1 MTGLLLAAV
10 AAVGVYLL
18 MVPGRPPRTDR
29 APVGAALSQRA
40 RSLLTQA
47 GLDDVSP
54 LQFVLA
60 SMLVGGA
67 AMLPAVALF
76 GPGIAAVL
84 IGAAAAATPAAA
96 WRRRREATRRA
107 ARESWP
113 RLIEE
118 LRVLTGSAGR
128 SIPQALI
135 DVGLHGP
142 DELRPA
148 FRAAQ
153 REWALT
159 TDFPRMISVLKERLA
174 DPTADAACETL
185 LVAAEVGGD
194 VDRRLAALAED
205 RRQDLL
211 GRKEAHAKQAGARLA
226 RWFVVVV
233 PAGMA
238 FAGLSVG
245 DGRAAYRTPQG
256 QLFVVVGVAL
266 VAVCW
271 WWASR
276 VMRLPEPD
284 RVFDA

>member
-1 MTGLLLAAV
+1 MTGLLLAAL
-10 AAVGVYLL
+10 AAAGVHLIVL
-18 MVPGRPPRTDR
+18 PGRPRSTARPTARQR
-29 APVGAALSQRA
+29 LAGRA
-40 RSLLTQA
+40 RSVLDQA
-47 GLDDVSP
+47 GLEDVSP
-54 LQFVLA
+54 YQFVIA
-60 SMLVGGA
+60 SAIVGIA
-67 AMLPAVALF
+67 ASVPAIALF
-76 GPGIAAVL
+76 GPGIAALL
-84 IGAAAAATPAAA
+84 IGVGAAATPAAA

-142 DELRPA
+142 AELRPA

-159 TDFPRMISVLKERLA
+159 TDFPRMVAVLKDRLA

-185 LVAAEVGGD
+185 LIAAEVGGD
-194 VDRRLAALAED
+194 IDRRLAALAED
-205 RRQDLL
+205 RREDLL
-211 GRKEAHAKQAGARLA
+211 GRKEANAKQAGARLA
-226 RWFVVVV
+226 RWFVVLV

-245 DGRAAYRTPQG
+245 EGRAAYRTPQG
-256 QLFVVVGVAL
+256 QLFVAVGVAL

-271 WWASR
+271 WWASSI
-276 VMRLPEPD
+276 MRLPEPD
-284 RVFDA
+284 RVFDT

>member
-1 MTGLLLAAV
+1 MTGLLLAAL
-10 AAVGVYLL
+10 AAIGVHLL
-18 MVPGRPPRTDR
+18 VVPGRPSRPDR
-29 APVGAALSQRA
+29 SSVASRVGRRA
-40 RSLLTQA
+40 RSLLAQA

-54 LQFVLA
+54 QQFVVA
-60 SMLVGGA
+60 SALVGAA

-76 GPGIAAVL
+76 GPGFAAVL
-84 IGAAAAATPAAA
+84 IGAAAAAAPAAA
-96 WRRRREATRRA
+96 WRRRREAARRA

-118 LRVLTGSAGR
+118 LRVMTGSAGR

-135 DVGLHGP
+135 DVGLNGP

-194 VDRRLAALAED
+194 IDRRLAALAED
-205 RRQDLL
+205 RRRDLL
-211 GRKEAHAKQAGARLA
+211 GRKEAHAKQAGARFA
-226 RWFVVVV
+226 RWFVVLV

-238 FAGLSVG
+238 LAGLSVG

-256 QLFVVVGVAL
+256 QLFVAVGVAM
-266 VAVCW
+266 VVVCW

>member
-1 MTGLLLAAV
+1 MTGLLLAAL
-10 AAVGVYLL
+10 AAGGVHLL
-18 MVPGRPPRTDR
+18 VMPGRPPAPDR
-29 APVGAALSQRA
+29 ESGAARLGRRS
-40 RSLLTQA
+40 RSLLAQA

-54 LQFVLA
+54 QQFVLA
-60 SMLVGGA
+60 SALVGVVA
-67 AMLPAVALF
+67 ALAAITLF
-76 GPGIAAVL
+76 GPGLAAAL
-84 IGAAAAATPAAA
+84 IGAAAAALPAAA
-96 WRRRREATRRA
+96 WRRRREAARRA

-142 DELRPA
+142 EELRPA

-153 REWALT
+153 REWVLT
-159 TDFPRMISVLKERLA
+159 TDFPRMISVLKDRLA

-238 FAGLSVG
+238 IAGLSVG

-256 QLFVVVGVAL
+256 QLFVAVGVAMV
-266 VAVCW
+266 VACW

-276 VMRLPEPD
+276 VMRLPEPE